1 MAPDRRR
8 FLQFLA
14 ASPLLPHL
22 PVQQLGA
29 QQLTKPEDGLS
40 VMDFEAAAKRALP
53 PAHWGYMTS
62 GVDDDITLKANHEAF
77 QHYRLRVRR
86 LVDVSKPDLRTEV
99 FGQTWESPIFICP
112 CGSQRAFHNDGELAT
127 ARAAK
132 AKQTQMILST
142 QTSVPIE
149 DVNKTYGKPVWF
161 QLYTTSRWDATEKL
175 VKRAEDSGSPVLV
188 FTIDQQVGRNTETQ
202 ARIRPQDTRNCAGC
216 HEGGGPATFSQQGK
230 PMYAGIDTNGIA
242 LVDPALTW
250 TSVDRLKK
258 FTRMK
263 VVLKGIVTREDA
275 ILARQHGADGIIVS
289 NHGGRAEESGL
300 ASIDCLAEVVD
311 GAGSMPVM
319 VDGGVRRGTDVY
331 KALALGARAVGIGR
345 PYLWGLS
352 AFGQAGVERVL
363 DILHSELQLI
373 MRQCGTPAVK
383 QITRASVQRA

>member
-1 MAPDRRR
+1 MSPVKLHARRR

-22 PVQQLGA
+22 RA
-29 QQLTKPEDGLS
+29 QQLAKAEDGLN
-40 VMDFEAAAKRALP
+40 VMDFEAAAKHALP

-62 GVDDDITLKANHEAF
+62 GVDDDLTLKANHEAF

-86 LVDVSKPDLRTEV
+86 LVDGSKPDLRTDV

-112 CGSQRAFHNDGELAT
+112 CGSQRAFHVDGELAT

-132 AKQTQMILST
+132 TKTTQMILST
-142 QTSVPIE
+142 QTSIPIE
-149 DVNKTYGKPVWF
+149 DVNKAYGRPVWF
-161 QLYTTSRWDATEKL
+161 QLYTTSRWDASEKL

-188 FTIDQQVGRNTETQ
+188 FTVDQQAGRNTETQ
-202 ARIRPQDTRNCAGC
+202 ARIRPQDTRNCSSC

-250 TSVDRLKK
+250 RAVDRLKK

-300 ASIDCLAEVVD
+300 ATIDCLAEVVD

-319 VDGGVRRGTDVY
+319 IDSGFRRGSDVY

-363 DILHSELQLI
+363 DILHAELQLT
-373 MRQCGTPAVK
+373 MRQCGTPAIK
-383 QITRASVQRA
+383 QITRASVQRG

>member
-1 MAPDRRR
+1 MTPNRRR

-14 ASPLLPHL
+14 ASPIFARLNG
-22 PVQQLGA
+22 QQLSR
-29 QQLTKPEDGLS
+29 PEDGLA

-53 PAHWGYMTS
+53 PAHWGYMAT

-77 QHYRLRVRR
+77 QHYRLRARR
-86 LVDVSKPDLRTEV
+86 LVNVSKPDLRTEI
-99 FGQTWESPIFICP
+99 FGQAWETPIFICP
-112 CGSQRAFHNDGELAT
+112 CGSQRAFHSDGELAT

-132 AKQTQMILST
+132 AKLTQMILST

-149 DVNKTYGKPVWF
+149 DVNKAFGKPVWF

-188 FTIDQQVGRNTETQ
+188 FTVDQQAGRNTETQ
-202 ARIRPQDTRNCAGC
+202 SRIRPQDTRNCSAC

-230 PMYAGIDTNGIA
+230 PMYAGIDSSGLA

-250 TSVDRLKK
+250 TAVDRLKK

-275 ILARQHGADGIIVS
+275 VLARQHGADGIIVS

-300 ASIDCLAEVVD
+300 ATIDCLAEVVD
-311 GAGSMPVM
+311 GAGSLPVLL
-319 VDGGVRRGTDVY
+319 DGGVRRGTDVY
-331 KALALGARAVGIGR
+331 KALALGARGVGIGR

-352 AFGQAGVERVL
+352 GFGQAGVERVL
-363 DILHSELQLI
+363 EILNAELQLT
-373 MRQCGTPAVK
+373 MRQCGTPAIK
-383 QITRASVQRA
+383 QITRSAIQRA